1 MNRIRSFLP
10 ILGRFIIHT
19 LGVRFLLALA
29 ISVTLWVLFT
39 AEQNPVRE
47 DFFDAEIPVETSRL
61 GDGLV
66 VSRIAPQTVRLRIAA
81 PRDIW
86 ESLTADNFRIV
97 VDLYAV
103 GVGLHE
109 LPLAT
114 EGADSRIRIIAAEP
128 NTVTV
133 AVEQRMEKEVP
144 VRVDLA
150 GSPPL
155 GYQFQT
161 PELLPDVVMVIG
173 PASKVELV
181 DAALVEVEIGNAPS
195 TVNVTQRVTPRDAQ
209 GEDVS
214 GVQLDPPVVQVT
226 VPIEQVR
233 TEKDVPVRVRVEGQP
248 ASGYWVV
255 SYSAQ
260 PASVTLVGSPQ
271 ELDTIRSVYTETV
284 RVDGAT
290 RSFATTIDLVR
301 PPGIGITGSNEVA
314 VFVEV
319 LPILTSREAEV
330 AVTYVNL
337 QPGMEVSVE
346 PSTVTVTLSG
356 PAPVLR
362 ALQASSVIVSLNL
375 SGLGPG
381 TYAPIPDV
389 SAPPQVRVDSI
400 DPPRVRV
407 ILTASPTPVP
417 TPTPEPTATPVPTEE
432 PQPATP
438 TPSSEASVPLRR

>member
-1 MNRIRSFLP
+1 MIKLSSLLP
-10 ILGRFIIHT
+10 VLGRFITHS

-29 ISVTLWVLFT
+29 ISITLWVLFT
-39 AEQNPVRE
+39 GEQNPVRE

-66 VSRIAPQTVRLRIAA
+66 VSRIAPHTVRLRIAA

-86 ESLTADNFRIV
+86 ESLTTDNFRIV

-109 LPLAT
+109 LPLDT
-114 EGADSRIRIIAAEP
+114 ERSDSRIRIIGAEP
-128 NTVTV
+128 GTVTV
-133 AVEQRMEKEVP
+133 ALEQRMEKEVP
-144 VRVDLA
+144 VRVDMA
-150 GSPPL
+150 GSPLP
-155 GYQFQT
+155 GYRFQT
-161 PELLPDVVMVIG
+161 PELLPDVVKVIG
-173 PASKVELV
+173 PASRVELV
-181 DAALVEVEIGNAPS
+181 DAALIDVEIGNARS
-195 TVNVTQRVTPRDAQ
+195 TVNVTQRAVPRDAQ

-226 VPIEQVR
+226 VPIEQV
-233 TEKDVPVRVRVEGQP
+233 TTHKDVPVRVRIEGQP
-248 ASGYWVV
+248 ASGYWIA

-271 ELDTIRSVYTETV
+271 ELDNIRFVYTETIS
-284 RVDGAT
+284 VDGAT
-290 RSFATTIDLVR
+290 RSFATPIDLAR
-301 PPGIGITGSNEVA
+301 PPDIGITGSNEVG

-319 LPILTSREAEV
+319 LPILTSVETEV

-337 QPGMEVSVE
+337 QPGMEV
-346 PSTVTVTLSG
+346 TVDPLTVAVTLRG

-362 ALQASSVIVSLNL
+362 SFQPSSVIVSLNL

-381 TYAPIPDV
+381 AYALTPDV
-389 SAPPQVRVDSI
+389 STPLQVQVEGI

-407 ILTASPTPVP
+407 IMTAPPTPVS
-417 TPTPEPTATPVPTEE
+417 TPEPAATPTPTEE
-432 PQPATP
+432 PLPATP
-438 TPSSEASVPLRR
+438 TPSSEAFIPLRQ